1 MVRRH
6 RRLIVMAGI
15 AIAVL
20 AVGTVVALGQQRTNS
35 GLPPGPGNPLAALQQ
50 QIDVLTQQIA
60 NLSGTGIQGAAE
72 SNLVVVRGTIHRNP
86 LTGNSEVLAGA
97 GFTVANPMT
106 VFCGTNP
113 YPTYQVVFDGGT
125 FSAPPSVVVS
135 AHDFIYS
142 PADDPGNHPVY
153 TVAIVG
159 GNISQ
164 DGFDARIK
172 TDGFLGTCFGSQ
184 VWDFIAIGPH

>member
-6 RRLIVMAGI
+6 WRLMVMAGV

-20 AVGTVVALGQQRTNS
+20 AAGTVVALGQQRANS
-35 GLPPGPGNPLAALQQ
+35 GLPAGPRNPLAALQQ
-50 QIDVLTQQIA
+50 EIDVLTQQIA

-72 SNLVVVRGTIHRNP
+72 LNLRVVRGTIEGSN
-86 LTGNSEVLAGA
+86 GNVLAGA

-135 AHDFIYS
+135 AHDFISS
-142 PADDPGNHPVY
+142 PTNSDNNLPVY
-153 TVAIVG
+153 TVAIDKG
-159 GNISQ
+159 ITQN
-164 DGFDARIK
+164 GFTARVK
-172 TDGFLGTCFGSQ
+172 TDAFGITCFGSYG
-184 VWDFIAIGPH
+184 WDFIAIGPR